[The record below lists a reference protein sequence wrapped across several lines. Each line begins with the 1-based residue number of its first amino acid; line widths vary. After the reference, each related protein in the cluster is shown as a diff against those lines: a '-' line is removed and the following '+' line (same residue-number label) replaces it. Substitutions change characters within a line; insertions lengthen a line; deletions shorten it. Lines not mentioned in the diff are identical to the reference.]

1 MVATQFMRIKFKQ
14 DRQDE
19 KIKGE
24 MGKGEKDICLPP
36 FSLPL
41 LPIFSSSFILSI
53 TVNYFPQIEPL
64 LRRPKPLTPP
74 S

>member
-24 MGKGEKDICLPP
+24 MGKGEKGKRIFVFLPFPFPFYP
-36 FSLPL
+36 FSPL
-41 LPIFSSSFILSI
+41 LSSCPSLLI
-53 TVNYFPQIEPL
+53 TF
-64 LRRPKPLTPP
+64 RRLNHY
-74 S
+74 